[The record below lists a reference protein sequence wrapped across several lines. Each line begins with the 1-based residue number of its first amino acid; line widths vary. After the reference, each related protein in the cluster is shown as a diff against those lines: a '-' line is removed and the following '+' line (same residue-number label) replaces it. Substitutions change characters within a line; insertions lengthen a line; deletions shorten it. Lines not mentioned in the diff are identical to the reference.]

1 MKTTARTYWISF
13 PHEQIATV
21 SIQRLNQPTT
31 KKLDGLLDLVLD
43 KLVRESVELPPQL
56 PDINP
61 LVMVP
66 LLVRRSPL
74 GVPSGLPPRRLVS
87 EYLVHLD
94 VELPVA
100 AQYAL
105 EFV

>member
-1 MKTTARTYWISF
+1 MRKR
-13 PHEQIATV
+13 
-21 SIQRLNQPTT
+21 
-31 KKLDGLLDLVLD
+31 
-43 KLVRESVELPPQL
+43 VELPPQL
-56 PDINP
+56 PDIDP
-61 LVMVP
+61 LVMIP

-74 GVPSGLPPRRLVS
+74 GVASGLPPRRLVS
-87 EYLVHLD
+87 EYLVDLD